1 MWGNPLFAWNAHK
14 KEQFRWWIQ
23 RIQII
28 KTLRCVRIDHFRG
41 FESRWAV
48 SSEDS
53 NAINGQWE
61 PAPGK
66 SFFQGLKTQF
76 PQLSI
81 IAEDLG
87 VITPLKA
94 LLEETGFPG
103 MAVLQFA
110 FSSEPKAQADNPYLP
125 HNLKQNQVVYSGTH
139 DNNTDWFAS
148 LDPNTKKHVQDY
160 LKVSEKRLAGIYF
173 GCYRFSG
180 QLAIVPLQDLLS
192 LGGEARFNNPGTAQ
206 GNWSWRY
213 QWSNWHN
220 SYPKVDYIRN
230 QLALYNHEVEQSLGR
245 K

>member
-23 RIQII
+23 RIQHNL
-28 KTLRCVRIDHFRG
+28 KLYDCVRIDHFRG
-41 FESRWAV
+41 FESCWAV
-48 SSEDS
+48 PSEDS

-76 PQLSI
+76 PELSI

-87 VITPLKA
+87 VITSPVKA

-110 FSSEPKAQADNPYLP
+110 FSSEHKAQADNPYLP

-139 DNNTDWFAS
+139 DNDTSIAWFAS

-160 LKVSEKRLAGIYF
+160 LKVSGETISWDLFRAAIASVADY
-173 GCYRFSG
+173 
-180 QLAIVPLQDLLS
+180 AIVPLQDLLS

-213 QWSNWHN
+213 QSEQLAQLV
-220 SYPKVDYIRN
+220 SESADYIRK
-230 QLALYNHEVEQSLGR
+230 QLALYNR
-245 K
+245 